1 MKKIWICLLLALL
14 TGCGTPTEE
23 AAFSG
28 SVFTSAEEVYAVDLE
43 ETYPESLGKG
53 GKNYRNLEA
62 LAGDADAVVL
72 GCAMSVKKNGSG
84 IATEFVV
91 QESWQGSP
99 WKGALITVCEKGG
112 IPPMEP
118 DRTYLLFLQGE
129 YPEYSLCGAVQ
140 GRFVERNGYLF
151 QQTWKNRKIPET
163 PARTGNMESMVSML
177 VPSKTCGPYGV
188 PRILRFENV
197 EALQLFITAVETP
210 ESCAQWIEDNQNIH
224 AGVLYNYEDALDIVE
239 KLKNVPFPAIV
250 EELELPVHVYPE
262 YGWEHVEITNR
273 DGEKN
278 CQITISF
285 EKKTVDV
292 GRYGR
297 QVEADNFRVLYDR
310 TDVLSDQ
317 NSRRIYVGQVDGHRV
332 SVDLRK
338 YEPEEALRFVKS
350 LEFETLSEENKA
362 N

>member
-1 MKKIWICLLLALL
+1 MKKFWICLLLALL

-163 PARTGNMESMVSML
+163 PARTEKLEDAVYWLQPHPADDLDGPPWTLDFENGDALKQFLIAAECPEAYTRWLEENWMVHKGML
-177 VPSKTCGPYGV
+177 SGIEEASEIAEALRKLPLPTLAADLPVDVYPDYDRDYVQIVHRNGEKTC
-188 PRILRFENV
+188 RITIPMEAQTV
-197 EALQLFITAVETP
+197 EAGKYDRL
-210 ESCAQWIEDNQNIH
+210 
-224 AGVLYNYEDALDIVE
+224 
-239 KLKNVPFPAIV
+239 
-250 EELELPVHVYPE
+250 
-262 YGWEHVEITNR
+262 
-273 DGEKN
+273 
-278 CQITISF
+278 
-285 EKKTVDV
+285 
-292 GRYGR
+292 
-297 QVEADNFRVLYDR
+297 VEAENFQVLYDR
-310 TDVLSDQ
+310 TDVLLETETCHH
-317 NSRRIYVGQVDGHRV
+317 YMGQVNDCQLSFG
-332 SVDLRK
+332 LWG
-338 YEPEEALRFVKS
+338 YEKEEALQFLKA
-350 LEFETLSEENKA
+350 LQFKTLS
-362 N
+362 